1 MPRFEL
7 RGCKIVPVSQERIT
21 KMFEIKKL
29 PSYIAEFFG
38 SKGID
43 VSSAVI
49 TMQSDMGRDSVY
61 KDVYIVLTENTL
73 VYAEGSVV
81 VADRSGGTFVE
92 KDFIV
97 YEKEKLEDLKVEMM
111 ISSGAVVGKYDGVD
125 TLIFNFSNTYR
136 HEANSFCRMYGELKK
151 DGKIND
157 EKAKKDLESE
167 NFCPKCH
174 LRYPDPS
181 RKVCPKCMDKA
192 KLIKRLMGFFVKYKG
207 YMLLIMLTFL
217 LSGGLTVLSPYVSNR
232 VFYDDVLSEGGKLFG
247 KIGIVIAMIIGVRI
261 VSMGVSM
268 INGIISSRVAAKVVY
283 DLKKTIFDAIR
294 RLSLGF
300 FTNRQTGGLM
310 TQVNSDATTIYWFFC
325 DGFPYLVTSV
335 IQLVVVMT
343 MMLILNPKLTLYTF
357 LTVPLFFLSYRVVF
371 RLFSKLHAR
380 AYSRRRSF
388 NSLISDVLTGVRV
401 VKSFSR
407 EEAEIKRF
415 EKSNRNLRDA
425 TINIGTTRN
434 LIFPAIGF
442 MLKIGTFLVWG
453 IGGWSVIKGEGE
465 MTYGILMQFIAYM
478 ELVYSPLDFLADVSN
493 WWADCLNA
501 MQRLFEISDAVPEVR
516 EKEDP
521 VILENIKGDVE
532 FKNVSFSYEE
542 SRKVIDSVSFN
553 VEAGSTLG
561 IVGHTGAGKSTLA
574 NLLTRLYDPADGDV
588 FIDGVNLKD
597 ISFNQLHDMI
607 AIVSQ
612 ETYLFRGSILDNIR
626 YAKPDATYEEVVRA
640 AKIASAHQFIIKYPD
655 GYQTLVGW
663 GHKDLSGGER
673 QRVSIARAILKNPK
687 ILILD
692 EATAAMDT
700 QTERQ
705 IQEALNLITKD
716 RTTIIIAHRLST
728 LREAD
733 KLIVVENG
741 KVVESGTSTE
751 LLKAEG
757 TYYKLYKLQA
767 EALKTVGI
775 EE

>member
-1 MPRFEL
+1 
-7 RGCKIVPVSQERIT
+7 
-21 KMFEIKKL
+21 MFEIKKL
-29 PSYIAEFFG
+29 PNIVAEFFT
-38 SKGID
+38 SKDID
-43 VSSAVI
+43 LSKAVI
-49 TMQSDMGRDSVY
+49 TMQSDIGRDSVH

-73 VYAEGSVV
+73 VYAEGSVI

-92 KDFIV
+92 RELNT
-97 YEKEKLEDLKVEMM
+97 YELDKLEELHVERM
-111 ISSGAVVGKYDGVD
+111 ISSGAVVGKYDGVE

-136 HEANSFCRMYGELKK
+136 HDANSFCRMFGELKK
-151 DGKIND
+151 DGKID
-157 EKAKKDLESE
+157 EKKANKDLESE

-174 LRYPDPS
+174 LRYPDSS

-217 LSGGLTVLSPYVSNR
+217 LSGGLTVLSPYVSNK
-232 VFYDDVLSEGGKLFG
+232 VFYDDVLTEGGKLFG
-247 KIGIVIAMIIGVRI
+247 QIGIVIAMIVGVKVI
-261 VSMGVSM
+261 SMVVSM
-268 INGIISSRVAAKVVY
+268 INGIISSKVAAKVVY

-335 IQLVVVMT
+335 LQLVVVMS
-343 MMLILNPKLTLYTF
+343 MMLVLNPKLTLYTF
-357 LTVPLFFLSYRVVF
+357 ITVPIFFLSYRLVF

-380 AYSRRRSF
+380 NYSRRRSF

-415 EKSNRNLRDA
+415 EKSNRDLRDA
-425 TINIGTTRN
+425 TINIGKTRN
-434 LIFPAIGF
+434 LVFPAIGF
-442 MLKIGTFLVWG
+442 LLKIGTYLVWG
-453 IGGWSVIKGEGE
+453 IGGWSVIKGDGA
-465 MTYGILMQFIAYM
+465 MTYGTLMQFIAYM
-478 ELVYSPLDFLADVSN
+478 ELVYAPLDFMADVSN
-493 WWADCLNA
+493 WWAECLNA
-501 MQRLFEISDAVPEVR
+501 MQRLFEISDAIPEVR
-516 EKEDP
+516 ETDEPVFIED
-521 VILENIKGDVE
+521 VKGEVE
-532 FKNVSFSYEE
+532 FRDVSFSYEE
-542 SRKVIDSVSFN
+542 NRRVIENVSFN
-553 VEAGSTLG
+553 VEAGKTLG

-574 NLLTRLYDPADGDV
+574 NLLTRLYDPADGSI

-597 ISFNQLHDMI
+597 ISFKQLREMI

-663 GHKDLSGGER
+663 GHKELSGGER
-673 QRVSIARAILKNPK
+673 QRVSIARAVLKNPK

-705 IQEALNLITKD
+705 IQEALNLITRD
-716 RTTIIIAHRLST
+716 RTTLIIAHRLST
-728 LREAD
+728 LRDAD

-741 KVVESGTSTE
+741 KVVESGTSKE
-751 LLKAEG
+751 LLKSEG
-757 TYYKLYKLQA
+757 VYFKLYKLQA